1 MGKRALVLGA
11 GGHAATAWELGVITG
26 MADAGLDGRDAD
38 IIVGTSAGARVGVL
52 IAGDS
57 TLEDLFQRQV
67 DPHLQTKESAP
78 SLDFTRWRTDFM
90 RVKEGPGDATAVLKR
105 FGALALQTPLDL
117 QEARRNMIA
126 AALPSHTWP
135 ERRLLIVA
143 VDVETG
149 ERRAFDRTSG
159 VDLVD
164 AVAASGAVPGI
175 WPPVALRGPRYM
187 DGGVYS
193 IDNADLAV
201 GCDHVLILTLPSRV
215 PPLCVQSLDIA
226 IDQLSRGGA
235 HVDVIHPNEASQ
247 AAFASVGGNLLD
259 PSVREPAA
267 RAGREQGRRAAA
279 ELLKRKRDTVQWRR
293 RQ

>member
-1 MGKRALVLGA
+1 MGQRALVLGA
-11 GGHAATAWELGVITG
+11 GGHAATGWELGVITG
-26 MADAGLDGRDAD
+26 MADAGVDGREAD
-38 IIVGTSAGARVGVL
+38 VIVGTSAGARVGVL
-52 IAGDS
+52 MAGGL

-67 DPHLQTKESAP
+67 DPHLQTKESVP
-78 SLDFTRWRTDFM
+78 PLDFTRWRADFM
-90 RVKEGPGDATAVLKR
+90 RTKEGPDDTIAVLKR

-117 QEARRNMIA
+117 QEERRNMIA

-149 ERRAFDRTSG
+149 ERRVFDRTSG

-164 AVAASGAVPGI
+164 AVTASGAVPGI
-175 WPPVALRGPRYM
+175 WPAVTLRGRRYM

-201 GCDHVLILTLPSRV
+201 GCDRVLILTLPSRI
-215 PPLCVQSLDIA
+215 PPLCVESLHAAVDK
-226 IDQLSRGGA
+226 LRRGGA
-235 HVDVIHPNEASQ
+235 HVDVIHPDEASQ
-247 AAFASVGGNLLD
+247 AAFAAVGGNLLD

-267 RAGREQGRRAAA
+267 RAGREQGRRTAA
-279 ELLKRKRDTVQWRR
+279 ELINRYPQH
-293 RQ
+293 

>member
-1 MGKRALVLGA
+1 MGGRS
-11 GGHAATAWELGVITG
+11 HAAAAWELGVITG
-26 MADAGLDGRDAD
+26 MADAGVDVRDAD
-38 IIVGTSAGARVGVL
+38 LIVGTSAGARVGVL
-52 IAGDS
+52 TAGS
-57 TLEDLFQRQV
+57 LTLEDLFQRQV
-67 DPHLQTKESAP
+67 DPHLQTRESAP
-78 SLDFTRWRTDFM
+78 SLDFTRWRADFM
-90 RVKEGPGDATAVLKR
+90 RAKEGPGDAIAVLKR

-126 AALPSHTWP
+126 GALPSHTWP

-149 ERRAFDRTSG
+149 ARRAFDRTSG

-175 WPPVALRGPRYM
+175 WPAVTLSGRRYM
-187 DGGVYS
+187 DGGMYS

-201 GCDHVLILTLPSRV
+201 GCDRVLILTLTARV
-215 PPLCVQSLDIA
+215 PPLCVESLNAAVDK
-226 IDQLSRGGA
+226 LRRGGA
-235 HVDVIHPNEASQ
+235 HVDVIHPDEASQ

-267 RAGREQGRRAAA
+267 RAGREQGRRTPV
-279 ELLKRKRDTVQWRR
+279 ELIRR
-293 RQ
+293 YGQH

>member
-1 MGKRALVLGA
+1 MGQRALVLGA
-11 GGHAATAWELGVITG
+11 GGHAAAAWELGVITG
-26 MADAGLDGRDAD
+26 MADAGVDVRDAD
-38 IIVGTSAGARVGVL
+38 LTVGTSAGAR
-52 IAGDS
+52 AGALMAGS
-57 TLEDLFQRQV
+57 LTLEELFQRQV

-78 SLDFTRWRTDFM
+78 SLDFARWRADFL
-90 RVKEGPGDATAVLKR
+90 RAKESHGDAIAVLKG

-126 AALPSHTWP
+126 AALRSRTWP

-175 WPPVALRGPRYM
+175 WPAVALSGRRYM
-187 DGGVYS
+187 DGGMYS

-201 GCDHVLILTLPSRV
+201 GCDRVLILTLPARV
-215 PPLCVQSLDIA
+215 PPLCVESLNA
-226 IDQLSRGGA
+226 AVEKLRRGGA
-235 HVDVIHPNEASQ
+235 HVDVVHPDEASQ

-267 RAGREQGRRAAA
+267 RAGREQGRHMAAG
-279 ELLKRKRDTVQWRR
+279 LIKRYRHH
-293 RQ
+293 

>member
-1 MGKRALVLGA
+1 MGRRALVLGA
-11 GGHAATAWELGVITG
+11 GGHAATAWELGVIAG
-26 MADAGLDGRDAD
+26 MADAGVDVRDAD
-38 IIVGTSAGARVGVL
+38 VDVIVGTSAGARVGVL
-52 IAGDS
+52 IAGGL

-78 SLDFTRWRTDFM
+78 SLDFTKWRADFM
-90 RVKEGPGDATAVLKR
+90 RVKEGPGDAVAVLKR

-117 QEARRNMIA
+117 EEARRSMIA

-143 VDVETG
+143 LDVETG

-175 WPPVALRGPRYM
+175 WPAVALRGRRYM

-193 IDNADLAV
+193 IDNADLAA

-215 PPLCVQSLDIA
+215 PPLCAESLNAAVDK
-226 IDQLSRGGA
+226 LRRGGA
-235 HVDVIHPNEASQ
+235 HVDVIHPDEASQ
-247 AAFASVGGNLLD
+247 TAFASVGGNLLD

-267 RAGREQGRRAAA
+267 RAGREQGRRTAA
-279 ELLKRKRDTVQWRR
+279 ELLNK
-293 RQ
+293 

>member
-1 MGKRALVLGA
+1 MGRRALVLGS

-26 MADAGLDGRDAD
+26 MADAGVDVREANV
-38 IIVGTSAGARVGVL
+38 IVGTSAGARVGVL
-52 IAGDS
+52 IASDL

-78 SLDFTRWRTDFM
+78 ALDFTRWRSDFVRM
-90 RVKEGPGDATAVLKR
+90 KEGPGDAIAVLKR

-117 QEARRNMIA
+117 QEPRRNMIA
-126 AALPSHTWP
+126 AALPSHNWP
-135 ERRLLIVA
+135 ARRLLIVA

-175 WPPVALRGPRYM
+175 WPAVALGGRRYM

-201 GCDHVLILTLPSRV
+201 GCDHVLIVTLPSRV
-215 PPLCVQSLDIA
+215 PPLCVESLHSAVDK
-226 IDQLSRGGA
+226 LRRGGA
-235 HVDVIHPNEASQ
+235 LVDVIHPDEASQ
-247 AAFASVGGNLLD
+247 AAFAAVGGNLLD

-267 RAGREQGRRAAA
+267 RAGREQGRRTAATRR
-279 ELLKRKRDTVQWRR
+279 LGSDTVI
-293 RQ
+293 

>member
-1 MGKRALVLGA
+1 MRA
-11 GGHAATAWELGVITG
+11 
-26 MADAGLDGRDAD
+26 
-38 IIVGTSAGARVGVL
+38 
-52 IAGDS
+52 
-57 TLEDLFQRQV
+57 
-67 DPHLQTKESAP
+67 
-78 SLDFTRWRTDFM
+78 
-90 RVKEGPGDATAVLKR
+90 KEGPGDAIAVLKR

-126 AALPSHTWP
+126 GALPSHTWP

-149 ERRAFDRTSG
+149 ARRAFDRTSG

-175 WPPVALRGPRYM
+175 WPAVTLSGRRYM
-187 DGGVYS
+187 DGGMYS

-201 GCDHVLILTLPSRV
+201 GCDRVLILTLPARV
-215 PPLCVQSLDIA
+215 PPLCVESLNAAVDK
-226 IDQLSRGGA
+226 LRRGGA
-235 HVDVIHPNEASQ
+235 HVDVIHPDEASQ

-267 RAGREQGRRAAA
+267 RAGREQGRRTPA
-279 ELLKRKRDTVQWRR
+279 ELIRR
-293 RQ
+293 YGQH

>member
-1 MGKRALVLGA
+1 MGRRALVLGA
-11 GGHAATAWELGVITG
+11 GGHAATAWELGVIAG
-26 MADAGLDGRDAD
+26 MADAGVDVRDD
-38 IIVGTSAGARVGVL
+38 DVDVIVGTSAGARVGVL
-52 IAGDS
+52 TAGGL

-78 SLDFTRWRTDFM
+78 SLDFTKWRADFM
-90 RVKEGPGDATAVLKR
+90 RVKEGPGDAVAVLKR

-117 QEARRNMIA
+117 EEARRSMIA

-143 VDVETG
+143 LDVETG

-175 WPPVALRGPRYM
+175 WPAVALRGRRYM

-193 IDNADLAV
+193 IDNADLAA

-215 PPLCVQSLDIA
+215 PPLCVESLNAAVDK
-226 IDQLSRGGA
+226 LRRGGA
-235 HVDVIHPNEASQ
+235 HVDVIHPDEASQ
-247 AAFASVGGNLLD
+247 TAFASVGGNLLD

-267 RAGREQGRRAAA
+267 RAGREQGRRTAA
-279 ELLKRKRDTVQWRR
+279 ELLNK
-293 RQ
+293 

>member
-1 MGKRALVLGA
+1 MGQRALVLGA

-26 MADAGLDGRDAD
+26 MADAGLDVRDAD
-38 IIVGTSAGARVGVL
+38 VVVGTSAGARVGVL
-52 IAGDS
+52 LASGL
-57 TLEDLFQRQV
+57 TLEELLQRQI

-78 SLDFTRWRTDFM
+78 SLDFTRWRADFM
-90 RVKEGPGDATAVLKR
+90 RVKEGPGDAIAVLKR
-105 FGALALQTPLDL
+105 FGALALQTPLDS
-117 QEARRNMIA
+117 QEARRNTIA
-126 AALPSHTWP
+126 AALPSHAWPDNRPDSRP

-175 WPPVALRGPRYM
+175 WPPVALCGRRYM

-201 GCDHVLILTLPSRV
+201 GCDRVLVLTLPSRV
-215 PPLCVQSLDIA
+215 PPLCVQSLDA
-226 IDQLSRGGA
+226 AVDKLKRGGA
-235 HVDVIHPNEASQ
+235 HVDVIHPDEASQ

-259 PSVREPAA
+259 PAVREPAA
-267 RAGREQGRRAAA
+267 RAGREQGRRAA
-279 ELLKRKRDTVQWRR
+279 LMTRPL
-293 RQ
+293 

>member
-1 MGKRALVLGA
+1 MGRRALVLGA
-11 GGHAATAWELGVITG
+11 GGHAATAWELGVIAG
-26 MADAGLDGRDAD
+26 MADAGVDVRDAD
-38 IIVGTSAGARVGVL
+38 VDVIVGTSAGARVGVL
-52 IAGDS
+52 IAGGL

-78 SLDFTRWRTDFM
+78 SLDFTKWRADFM
-90 RVKEGPGDATAVLKR
+90 RVKEGPGDAVAVLKR

-117 QEARRNMIA
+117 EEARRSMIA

-143 VDVETG
+143 LDVETG

-175 WPPVALRGPRYM
+175 WPAVALRGRRYM

-193 IDNADLAV
+193 IDNADLAA

-215 PPLCVQSLDIA
+215 PPLCVESLNAAVDK
-226 IDQLSRGGA
+226 LRRGGA
-235 HVDVIHPNEASQ
+235 HVDVIHPDEASQ
-247 AAFASVGGNLLD
+247 TAFASVGGNLLD

-267 RAGREQGRRAAA
+267 RAGREQGRRTAA
-279 ELLKRKRDTVQWRR
+279 ELLNK
-293 RQ
+293 